1 MSATPT
7 STQAKIDAA
16 IDAAAEKPTF
26 VAGEFGSVTNRAIDQ
41 LITLDRYNQG
51 KKAAS
56 NGRTGITVRRFKAGG
71 AHS

>member
-16 IDAAAEKPTF
+16 IDAAVDKPQS
-26 VAGEFGSVTNRAIDQ
+26 VSGEFGSATNRPIGE
-41 LITLDRYNQG
+41 LIELDRYNQG